1 MKKNV
6 FWLAAMAAAVS
17 LTGCSVDEVVDKA
30 EVRNIGF
37 DAFANKSSR
46 ANKPDDFTHNNFSVW
61 GRYDKGGTPTYEEV
75 FDGKKEV
82 KWENSAWTYGTPIPW
97 VVGKAYEFAAIAPHG
112 VTNASY
118 NYESNKYTFGDVTV
132 DLSGSNQVDYL
143 VADVKED
150 VQSTG
155 GAVSFI
161 FNHVLSKVDFKF
173 KAQTE
178 GSNAWK
184 SNVKIKVTGFTLSS
198 VVSVGD
204 CSVEYTNVTTPTK
217 TITWTNE
224 STTADFA
231 YSTSLETTYTTS
243 GSSATESGL
252 STPAWLV
259 IPQSDGS
266 RKLSITCDI
275 FDTTVPDSEVLI
287 KKDATAEVDIDT
299 QWDSN
304 TYYTYTVKIGTDIVG
319 DNPYITFD
327 VTEVKD
333 WTPNTSNSIDI
344 PSNP

>member
-46 ANKPDDFTHNNFSVW
+46 ATKPTGMHDNFAVW
-61 GRYDKGGTPTYEEV
+61 GAYDITDNTTKTDV
-75 FDGKKEV
+75 FTGDKVE
-82 KWENSAWTYGTPIPW
+82 WSTDTWTYGIPKPW
-97 VVGKAYEFAAIAPHG
+97 VVGKAYEFAAVAPHG

-118 NYESNKYTFGDVTV
+118 NYESNTYTFGDVTV
-132 DLSGSNQVDYL
+132 DLTGTNQVDYL
-143 VADVKED
+143 VADVKEG

-155 GAVSFI
+155 GAVSFT
-161 FNHVLSKVDFKF
+161 FNHTLSQVDFKF
-173 KAQTE
+173 APQTT
-178 GSNAWK
+178 GDNAWK
-184 SNVKIKVTGFTLSS
+184 SNVKIKVKNFTLKS

-204 CSVEYTNVTTPTK
+204 CSVVYTNVATPTK

-243 GSSATESGL
+243 GSSATVSGL

-259 IPQSDGS
+259 IPQSAGS

-275 FDTTVPDSEVLI
+275 YDTTSGDVLI
-287 KKDATAEVDIDT
+287 KGNATAEVDIDT
-299 QWDSN
+299 QWDPN

-333 WTPNTSNSIDI
+333 WTSNTSNSIDI
-344 PSNP
+344 PSNNP